1 MMAAAATHSNK
12 RNKRGVIVLAAGGTG
27 GHVFPAIAV
36 GETLHAQ
43 GFTPYFI
50 TDKRGQ
56 NLLTKH
62 HRRFN
67 NAHRHRQLTIGA
79 ASPFVGNPLM
89 RLVRLI
95 TLGMGFLVALIAVI
109 KHRPHATIGFGGYPA
124 VAPVVASYLC
134 RVPIILHEQNAH
146 AGRANQFLSRFATSI
161 ALSWPRHGVTS
172 TNQKY
177 KVVGTPV
184 RNAFFAISKTPY
196 TPPST
201 TSPIRLLVV
210 GGSLGASIFATLI
223 PSAMEKLPNDL
234 RRRVTLTQQVRGEEI
249 NQTTHHYKTLG
260 IPARITPFITDMA
273 KAMGEAHLVICRA
286 GASSIAELAAA
297 GRPAILVPY
306 PHALDDHQTS
316 NANMITR
323 HNGGWLLPEAGLT
336 PDLLAKRLTEV
347 LTKPAV
353 LAKAAKSIQQLGRVH
368 AAKSIAELAIAS
380 GMDMQKPQPK
390 PIGGK
395 A

>member
-1 MMAAAATHSNK
+1 MMATAQTPTNK
-12 RNKRGVIVLAAGGTG
+12 QGVILLAAGGTG

-36 GETLHAQ
+36 GEYLHSQ

-56 NLLTKH
+56 KLLTQH
-62 HRRFN
+62 SNLNHRLN
-67 NAHRHRQLTIGA
+67 YLTISA

-89 RLVRLI
+89 RLLRLI
-95 TLGMGFLVALIAVI
+95 TLGIGFVVALMAVI
-109 KHRPHATIGFGGYPA
+109 RHRPHASIGFGGYPA

-134 RVPIILHEQNAH
+134 RVPIVLHEQNAH
-146 AGRANQFLSRFATSI
+146 SGRANQFLSRFANAI
-161 ALSWPRHGVTS
+161 ALSWPRQGVNAK
-172 TNQKY
+172 NQKY

-184 RNAFFAISKTPY
+184 RAEFFAIGKTTY

-210 GGSLGASIFATLI
+210 GGSLGASIFAKLI
-223 PSAMEKLPNDL
+223 PSAMEQLPAAL
-234 RRRVTLTQQVRGEEI
+234 RRRVTLTQQTRAEET
-249 NQTTHHYKTLG
+249 NQTTRHYKALG

-273 KAMGEAHLVICRA
+273 SAMGEAHLVICRA

-306 PHALDDHQTS
+306 PHALDDHQTM
-316 NANMITR
+316 NAKMIAS

-336 PDLLAKRLTEV
+336 PDLLAQRLTEV
-347 LTKPAV
+347 LTTPAT
-353 LAKAAKSIQQLGRVH
+353 LAKAAKSIQQLGRGH
-368 AAKSIAELAIAS
+368 AAKSIAEVAIAR
-380 GMDMQKPQPK
+380 GVNINNPQAM
-390 PIGGK
+390 GGK